1 MVAHHAQQEP
11 LLSAQEFAHSIAGE
25 HEMSTHRATAQTS
38 GCHLLTTTYPRVLP
52 ASLPRV
58 SEPERNHGES
68 LVLPGLDVLPAPE
81 LLFNFDLGKNQKV
94 EKSQNSPNI
103 PRNKP
108 GIPGLTTLGPVVV
121 KYQPNNSLTTVTEM
135 DTSDQRAN
143 LAISSLITIQF
154 LFEIVFTV

>member
-1 MVAHHAQQEP
+1 MSDRSPCSESRSSLTP
-11 LLSAQEFAHSIAGE
+11 SLDNS
-25 HEMSTHRATAQTS
+25 EMSTHRAITQTH

-81 LLFNFDLGKNQKV
+81 LLFNFDLGKKQKV
-94 EKSQNSPNI
+94 EKSQNSPKI

-108 GIPGLTTLGPVVV
+108 GLTTLRLTVVQ
-121 KYQPNNSLTTVTEM
+121 YQPNNSLITVTEM

-143 LAISSLITIQF
+143 LTISSLITIQF
-154 LFEIVFTV
+154 LFETVFTV